1 MLSTIFKNAI
11 QTTFKTLDGNFDVFI
26 NEVAEELQIESEAL
40 KIAMIKHFSVFSSV
54 PVKESL
60 GKEQKKQ
67 EAEMK
72 KKQKEEEKEK
82 KKQEAE
88 MKKQRSLEQEKT
100 QAPVSSSLSSVDESN
115 ELLFQE
121 IPMYDITNEYWKTK
135 GVTIDGKKLKFH
147 EPTEFLLDIDENGC
161 LLHGMLLN
169 KKKFINISEIDE
181 EIINKAIELG
191 INVY

>member
-1 MLSTIFKNAI
+1 MLSSIFKNSI
-11 QTTFKTLDGNFDVFI
+11 QTTFKKLDGSFDVFI
-26 NEVAEELQIESEAL
+26 NEVAEELQGESEAL
-40 KIAMIKHFSVFSSV
+40 KNAMIKHFDVFSSET
-54 PVKESL
+54 VKESL

-88 MKKQRSLEQEKT
+88 MKKKQKEEEKT
-100 QAPVSSSLSSVDESN
+100 HAPVSSSLSSTDDSN
-115 ELLFQE
+115 ELLFE
-121 IPMYDITNEYWKTK
+121 DIPTFDITNKYWTMK

-147 EPTEFLLDIDENGC
+147 EATEFLLDIDENGC